1 MLCMYASD
9 LSGTIRDDFLF
20 SYLANERILF
30 FPFKYVLPNRAES
43 RDDIDLLK
51 IYEYK
56 RLTRNGSRFAS
67 EK

>member
-1 MLCMYASD
+1 MYVSD

-51 IYEYK
+51 IYK